1 MIDMR
6 SKKILVITPHP
17 DDAESGAGG
26 TISKWSR
33 QGGEI
38 TLVVCTNGDKGTSDR
53 GITSAKLAEIRK
65 KEQKQAADILGIT
78 RIVFLEYPDQGL
90 SDSDEFRKRLVKEI
104 RKNKPD
110 VVLTIDP
117 ERKWI
122 RHRDH
127 FYTGRVALDAVFPYA
142 RDHLAYPD
150 LLDEGLQ
157 PHKVLV
163 VYLWGSDNPDTF
175 VDIDDTFDSKMDAL
189 YSHSSQMS
197 QSKEEGSIRWK
208 ERLSEYGPIVV
219 SEVAEPF
226 KRLKLR

>member
-1 MIDMR
+1 MLEMQ

-26 TISKWSR
+26 TIAKWSR
-33 QGGEI
+33 QGSEI
-38 TLVVCTNGDKGTSDR
+38 TLVVCTNGNKGTSDR
-53 GITSAKLAEIRK
+53 KMSPDQLAKTRK
-65 KEQKQAADILGIT
+65 KEQMKAAEILGIKEV
-78 RIVFLEYPDQGL
+78 VFLDYPDQGL
-90 SDSDEFRKRLVKEI
+90 TDSDDFRKILVREI

-110 VVLTIDP
+110 VVITIDP

-142 RDHLAYPD
+142 RDHLAYSD
-150 LLDEGLQ
+150 LLDEGLE
-157 PHKVLV
+157 PHKVLD
-163 VYLWGSDNPDTF
+163 VYLWGSDVPDTF
-175 VDIDDTFDSKMDAL
+175 VDIDDTFESKMDAL
-189 YSHSSQMS
+189 YSHASQMS

-219 SEVAEPF
+219 SELAEPF